1 MAMSTAQPAGRHR
14 VPDSSQWANVV
25 IARRQRLARVG
36 KFLMRGVAVVI
47 FCAAIGFAVA
57 VIVRVP
63 AVGGQLFTAGTRT
76 SRDAVNVSAP
86 LTVEQVAARVLPSV
100 VTLETKA
107 GDESEMGSGIVLTSD
122 GLIMTNNHVVAPIH
136 AGPPEPA
143 SRVVT
148 LYDGRTALFVV
159 VATDPKSDIAVVRAQ
174 GITGLFPVM
183 IGRSAGLHVGQPV
196 AAVGSPLGLQN
207 TLSTGVISALNRA
220 VVTAADADNQLAAF
234 DAIQTDAA
242 LNPGSSG
249 GALVD
254 MDGELIGMNSA
265 IAALAGAGGV
275 RSGSIGIG
283 FAIPVDNASRIAGEL
298 IASGRATHGWL
309 GADVGDDPNNRGAEI
324 TGVTDGSPAAV
335 AGLPIGSV
343 ITKVDDVVTGSAN
356 AFVAAV
362 RSRAPGTQINL
373 GCVEPSGV
381 SRTVAVT
388 LGSDQGRD

>member
-1 MAMSTAQPAGRHR
+1 
-14 VPDSSQWANVV
+14 
-25 IARRQRLARVG
+25 
-36 KFLMRGVAVVI
+36 
-47 FCAAIGFAVA
+47 
-57 VIVRVP
+57 
-63 AVGGQLFTAGTRT
+63 
-76 SRDAVNVSAP
+76 
-86 LTVEQVAARVLPSV
+86 
-100 VTLETKA
+100 
-107 GDESEMGSGIVLTSD
+107 
-122 GLIMTNNHVVAPIH
+122 
-136 AGPPEPA
+136 
-143 SRVVT
+143 
-148 LYDGRTALFVV
+148 
-159 VATDPKSDIAVVRAQ
+159 
-174 GITGLFPVM
+174 
-183 IGRSAGLHVGQPV
+183 
-196 AAVGSPLGLQN
+196 
-207 TLSTGVISALNRA
+207 
-220 VVTAADADNQLAAF
+220 
-234 DAIQTDAA
+234 
-242 LNPGSSG
+242 
-249 GALVD
+249 
-254 MDGELIGMNSA
+254 MNSA

>member
-1 MAMSTAQPAGRHR
+1 
-14 VPDSSQWANVV
+14 
-25 IARRQRLARVG
+25 
-36 KFLMRGVAVVI
+36 MRGVAVVI

-63 AVGGQLFTAGTRT
+63 AVGGQLFTAGTRA

-136 AGPPEPA
+136 AGPPEAA
-143 SRVVT
+143 SHVVT

-159 VATDPKSDIAVVRAQ
+159 VATDPKSDVAVVRAQ
-174 GITGLFPVM
+174 GITGLVPVLV
-183 IGRSAGLHVGQPV
+183 GRSAGLHVGQPV

-254 MDGELIGMNSA
+254 MEGELIGMNSA

-356 AFVAAV
+356 ALVAAV

-373 GCVEPSGV
+373 GCIEPSGV